1 MTCSPR
7 PGSSQRVR
15 GRTMESM
22 KNDWK
27 DSMRYVINSESFVG
41 FTDRVRCGIRGSASP
56 RRAPVLSVSR
66 FRDSWFVVREGGGLP
81 AASIY
86 GESAQTGLKTSY
98 KSKLQAP
105 RSAALERHL
114 KERRSQGR
122 ASGCESHVQPEG
134 CRSKRGGRKSHSA
147 KDGLPIF
154 QLKIGGQ

>member
-1 MTCSPR
+1 MACSPR

-114 KERRSQGR
+114 KERG
-122 ASGCESHVQPEG
+122 AA
-134 CRSKRGGRKSHSA
+134 RGAQVAVRVMCSRKGA
-147 KDGLPIF
+147 GANGAGGNPIPQKMGF
-154 QLKIGGQ
+154 QSFN